1 MWSPE
6 MEAGGGGGGGGVS
19 SGEEV
24 VGGGAEL
31 GVVVDVGVHRERLAK
46 AGKGGA
52 ARGGS
57 FGPGGVE

>member
-6 MEAGGGGGGGGVS
+6 MEAGGGGGGVG

-31 GVVVDVGVHRERLAK
+31 GVVVDVGVLRE
-46 AGKGGA
+46 
-52 ARGGS
+52 
-57 FGPGGVE
+57 

>member
-6 MEAGGGGGGGGVS
+6 MEAGGGGGGVG

-31 GVVVDVGVHRERLAK
+31 GVVVDVGVHGERLAK

-57 FGPGGVE
+57 FGPRGVK